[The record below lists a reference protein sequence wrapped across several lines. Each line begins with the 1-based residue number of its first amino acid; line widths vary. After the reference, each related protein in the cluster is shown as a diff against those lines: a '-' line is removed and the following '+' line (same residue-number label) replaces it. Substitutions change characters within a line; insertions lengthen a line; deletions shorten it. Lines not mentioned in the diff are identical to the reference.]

1 MIRRSILLLL
11 AATVHACFAQN
22 DLKVFIVLNKPEARG
37 TLRVALCSSKVAFD
51 SQKGC
56 KLLSAPADAHV
67 VTVTYTDLPAGVY
80 AVKVFHDI
88 NSDSELNTSWIGWP
102 KEPYGFS
109 NDAPVNMGPPP
120 YRLAAFQVKDGP
132 NSIRIALR

>member
-1 MIRRSILLLL
+1 MIRHLVLLLL
-11 AATVHACFAQN
+11 AGTVHTCFAQN
-22 DLKVFIVLNKPEARG
+22 DLKIAIVLNKPEAG
-37 TLRVALCSSKVAFD
+37 GLLRVALCNSKEAFD
-51 SQKGC
+51 SEKGC
-56 KLLSAPADAHV
+56 KLLSAPADGPV
-67 VTVTYTDLPAGVY
+67 VHMTFTDLPAGEY

-120 YRLAAFQVKDGP
+120 YRLAAFRVKDGP

>member
-1 MIRRSILLLL
+1 MIRHFAAFLL
-11 AATVHACFAQN
+11 AGTVHGCFAQN
-22 DLKVFIVLNKPEARG
+22 DLKISIVLNKPQAG
-37 TLRVALCSSKVAFD
+37 GMLRVALCSSKEIFD
-51 SQKGC
+51 SEKGC
-56 KLLSAPADAHV
+56 KLLSAPADANM
-67 VTVTYTDLPAGVY
+67 VTVTYTDLPAGEY

-88 NSDSELNTSWIGWP
+88 NSDSELNTSWLGWP

-120 YRLAAFQVKDGP
+120 FRFAAFHVTNGA

>member
-1 MIRRSILLLL
+1 MIRHLVLLLL
-11 AATVHACFAQN
+11 AGAVHTCVAQN
-22 DLKVFIVLNKPEARG
+22 DLKIAIVLNKPEAG
-37 TLRVALCSSKVAFD
+37 GLLRLALCNSKEAFD
-51 SQKGC
+51 SEKGC
-56 KLLSAPADAHV
+56 KLLSAPADGTVVHV
-67 VTVTYTDLPAGVY
+67 TFTDLPAEEY

-120 YRLAAFQVKDGP
+120 YRLAAFHMKNGP